1 MSSDFEDRLSAESM
15 SDEELQR
22 LVREELATQESV
34 DADNILV
41 RVRDGIVT
49 LSGRVGTEQ
58 ERRVAEHVVTDVIG
72 ASGVEN
78 LLVVDAIRR
87 DEEPEAIDDH
97 LANISDED
105 EEPLG
110 RPADDLDD
118 STYRP
123 TEELDARLYGTH
135 SVQRAIA
142 EGTPWEPPDS
152 PTPEGLG
159 GEEPDVDSARED
171 H

>member
-1 MSSDFEDRLSAESM
+1 MSADFEDRLSADGL
-15 SDEELQR
+15 SDEELTR
-22 LVREELATQESV
+22 LVREELETQETV
-34 DADNILV
+34 DADNIVV
-41 RVRDGIVT
+41 RARDGVVT

-72 ASGVEN
+72 TQVEN
-78 LLVVDAIRR
+78 ELVVDPIRR

-97 LANISDED
+97 LARRSPDD

-118 STYRP
+118 ATHRYH
-123 TEELDARLYGTH
+123 EGLDARLYGTH
-135 SVQRAIA
+135 NVQRAIA
-142 EGTPWEPPDS
+142 EGTAWEPPDS
-152 PTPEGLG
+152 PTPEGYSG
-159 GEEPDVDSARED
+159 QEPDADTMRED